1 MAALSAVAHLVGTGE
16 EIVAGDD
23 IYGGSDRMLS
33 KVIPKT
39 GVVVKRV
46 DTTSLDE
53 IASAIGPWTKLVW
66 LESPTNPRQMVSNI
80 REIVKMAHAHDA
92 LVLVDNSIMS
102 PVVSQPLEL
111 GADIVMHS
119 ATKFIAGH
127 SDVMA
132 GVLAV
137 RGERLAKELY
147 FLQNAEGSGLA
158 PFDCWLCL
166 RGIKTMALRI
176 EKQQSNAQTIA
187 EFLASHLRVT
197 KVKYAGL
204 VDHPGHDL
212 HFF

>member
-1 MAALSAVAHLVGTGE
+1 
-16 EIVAGDD
+16 
-23 IYGGSDRMLS
+23 ML
-33 KVIPKT
+33 IMCR
-39 GVVVKRV
+39 RV

-132 GVLAV
+132 GVLVV
-137 RGERLAKELY
+137 RGDRLCMDFLYSELLAKELY
-147 FLQNAEGSGLA
+147 FLQNAEGFGLA

-166 RGIKTMALRI
+166 RGIKTMASRI
-176 EKQQSNAQTIA
+176 EKQ
-187 EFLASHLRVT
+187 
-197 KVKYAGL
+197 
-204 VDHPGHDL
+204 
-212 HFF
+212 